1 MARLRGP
8 VAGWGWGLVA
18 AGLAGWLAI
27 QGPVAWNWL
36 DRQLPVER
44 VEVMGD
50 LEPDR
55 ARELGRWLA
64 SRIEG
69 GLLTVNLD
77 ALRRAAVDRPRIREA
92 WLRRS
97 GLDAVGIR
105 VERHRAVARW
115 RPGSEGQW
123 RLVSERGAVFR
134 PQLRPGEKGLPALV
148 GPRERLTELRRRLEE
163 LDRRLGSGLDPTRVA
178 VDRRGSWIAEVNE
191 RIRVRFGTD
200 RWSRRLDR
208 LMQVQSGWD
217 LLERR
222 VERIDLR
229 HPDGLAVAL
238 ATDSDPEG
246 DGAQATE
253 AGGPPSRT
261 RR

>member
-1 MARLRGP
+1 MARFRASP
-8 VAGWGWGLVA
+8 ARWAWGLVA
-18 AGLAGWLAI
+18 VGLAGWLAL
-27 QGPVAWNWL
+27 QGPMAWNWL

-44 VEVMGD
+44 VEVTGD
-50 LEPDR
+50 LDPDR

-69 GLLTVNLD
+69 GLLAVDLD
-77 ALRRAAVDRPRIREA
+77 ALRRAAVDRARIREA
-92 WLRRS
+92 RLRRS
-97 GLDAVGIR
+97 GLDAVRIR
-105 VERHRAVARW
+105 VERHRPMARW
-115 RPGSEGQW
+115 RPGGDHPW

-134 PQLRPGEKGLPALV
+134 PRLRPGEKELPALV
-148 GPRERLTELRRRLEE
+148 GPRERLPELRRRWEE
-163 LDRRLGSGLDPTRVA
+163 LDRRLGSDPEPTRVA
-178 VDRRGSWIAEVNE
+178 VDQRGSWIAEVNE
-191 RIRVRFGTD
+191 RIRIRFGTD

-208 LMQVQSGWD
+208 LMAVQSGWD

-238 ATDSDPEG
+238 ATDSDRKGEG
-246 DGAQATE
+246 APATE